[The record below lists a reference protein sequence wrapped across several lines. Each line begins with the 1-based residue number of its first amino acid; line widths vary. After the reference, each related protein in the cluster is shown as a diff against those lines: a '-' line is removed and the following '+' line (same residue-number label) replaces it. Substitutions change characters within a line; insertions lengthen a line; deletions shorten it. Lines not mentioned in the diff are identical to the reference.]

1 MMTKEA
7 NLMIM
12 LFASMVS
19 PLMGSCPENTHA
31 MFCDGG
37 DFAPQVYCND
47 VDLTPWQ
54 CTKKRKVWCGCS
66 AGFARA
72 KHGTCVRTSQCS
84 TINDVR
90 KLYPL
95 ATNTPS
101 DGNHKD
107 TDEQASSSGFAALGE
122 KALELVQ
129 LDKDIYLVKASSEV
143 EINHECVCL
152 KSAFSA
158 NLTHGAVRTVECY
171 YYIATKPGH
180 GSRAVVFSNQTII
193 NRPHYANFV
202 VSNRDG
208 QTFITVGSTQLPNTV
223 THINKNKLHFHGKFE
238 VLDAQDTCLLV
249 AFAERS
255 DGKPICMLWTV
266 DAQAQEESNQCLATL
281 LSKCTGE
288 VYNLMEHLDECKKY
302 DASEKRKLE
311 KENMEI
317 LNLSEAS

>member
-1 MMTKEA
+1 MTKEA

-19 PLMGSCPENTHA
+19 PLMGSCPEKTNSV
-31 MFCDGG
+31 FCDGSH
-37 DFAPQVYCND
+37 FAPQVYCND
-47 VDLTPWQ
+47 VDLNLWQ

-66 AGFARA
+66 AGLARA
-72 KHGTCVRTSQCS
+72 KDGTCVPISQCS
-84 TINDVR
+84 IKNDVL
-90 KLYPL
+90 KMYPL
-95 ATNTPS
+95 ATKAESEGNREDS
-101 DGNHKD
+101 DVQGTGSK
-107 TDEQASSSGFAALGE
+107 LGE
-122 KALELVQ
+122 TVVTLLQ